1 MTQSEFGKGLVYCL
15 GLFLAHE
22 CKFERER
29 HIMGEEQSKE
39 VGVAFLWFNSARDHL
54 LELEWQS
61 APKGLQGRLRKFQ
74 DKVLNWGRLFNTL
87 NNPTDEDVFWAC
99 QEAKDMLRLIDKAN
113 GVSVVKGE
121 WE

>member
-29 HIMGEEQSKE
+29 HLLGETQSKE
-39 VGVAFLWFNSARDHL
+39 CGVAFLWFNSARDHL
-54 LELEWQS
+54 LELDWQS
-61 APKGLQGRLRKFQ
+61 APKRLQGRLKAFQ
-74 DKVLNWGRLFNTL
+74 DKVLNLGVVFNKFD
-87 NNPTDEDVFWAC
+87 NPTDEDVFWAC
-99 QEAKDMLRLIDKAN
+99 QEAKDLLRLIDKTN
-113 GVSVVKGE
+113 GVSVMKGE